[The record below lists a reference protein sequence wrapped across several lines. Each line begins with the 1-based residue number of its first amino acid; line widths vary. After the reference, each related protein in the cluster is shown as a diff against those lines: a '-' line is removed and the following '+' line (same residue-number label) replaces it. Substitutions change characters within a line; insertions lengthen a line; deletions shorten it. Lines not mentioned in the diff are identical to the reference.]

1 MMMMIDDDEHVYN
14 DDNEEWDDSV
24 SDKKGFE
31 RRQQHQND
39 GIFNFFVAYL
49 ISMWTMMSRTTMEIM
64 LTIFL

>member
-1 MMMMIDDDEHVYN
+1 MMMIDDDEHVYN
-14 DDNEEWDDSV
+14 KDNEEWDDSV